1 MDPLNLTGSL
11 SFGALNVPNEISKFK
26 ITNEF
31 KSYSLHPKFNCFSA
45 ELNQRYKQLDILKFQ
60 HAVDLTKT
68 HYLYYSSYVKA
79 VRSTMRPISDYPYHQ
94 TECAFKESR
103 HHAGIPT

>member
-60 HAVDLTKT
+60 HAVDLKRCIIYIIV
-68 HYLYYSSYVKA
+68 HMSK
-79 VRSTMRPISDYPYHQ
+79 Q
-94 TECAFKESR
+94 
-103 HHAGIPT
+103 